1 MANPVPYNHHQLP
14 VTPPADNDGFKGL
27 FSPQTPHKPEQP
39 LNMFSLMNA
48 MNTTLHGQSQR
59 PKSEPQPQNI
69 TPPLQTTP
77 PPSQTDRLPQNPPRT
92 PPSDS
97 SSQHQQPFPFPS
109 SIPIPPGPV
118 PHLHDPAGNP
128 IDPRYVAMA
137 SRISAYYQQRCQAV
151 ANYQQQRCQQWAA
164 LQRQKCQDMMQAA
177 MLVVAWYI
185 RDRIQRRRR
194 KEKRRFR
201 KGLSR
206 KMTGTTTQGRP
217 TKGETVRRWVMD
229 VPDDVLS
236 AGKAEHEALRDKE
249 EREWDMDKAGEEGAG
264 SSSRDDKLFRTADD
278 LIRSQVGKIE
288 VPLMGVVGFE
298 ESESESESD
307 SEVDYED
314 DEEMD
319 YEDDEEEEEEYEED
333 EVVDE
338 GKKGV
343 ERMGSQE
350 VQVSSGKNSRKRT
363 RSSCDS

>member
-1 MANPVPYNHHQLP
+1 MANPAPYNHHQLP
-14 VTPPADNDGFKGL
+14 VTPPADNDSFKGL
-27 FSPQTPHKPEQP
+27 FPPHTPHKPEQP
-39 LNMFSLMNA
+39 PNMFGIMNA
-48 MNTTLHGQSQR
+48 MSTTPHGQSQR
-59 PKSEPQPQNI
+59 RKSQPQPQTT

-77 PPSQTDRLPQNPPRT
+77 PPSQTDRLFQTQTQTQPQ
-92 PPSDS
+92 SHS
-97 SSQHQQPFPFPS
+97 SPQHQHPFPFPS

-118 PHLHDPAGNP
+118 PHLHDRAGNP

-206 KMTGTTTQGRP
+206 KMNGTTIQGRP

-236 AGKAEHEALRDKE
+236 AGKAEHEALRDK
-249 EREWDMDKAGEEGAG
+249 
-264 SSSRDDKLFRTADD
+264 LFRTADD
-278 LIRSQVGKIE
+278 LIRSKVGKIE

-298 ESESESESD
+298 ESESESES
-307 SEVDYED
+307 EVEYED

-319 YEDDEEEEEEYEED
+319 YEDDEEEGWAVRRCRLVAGRIVARERGVLVILD
-333 EVVDE
+333 VGE
-338 GKKGV
+338 GWDLYN
-343 ERMGSQE
+343 M
-350 VQVSSGKNSRKRT
+350 SRFSLCT
-363 RSSCDS
+363 